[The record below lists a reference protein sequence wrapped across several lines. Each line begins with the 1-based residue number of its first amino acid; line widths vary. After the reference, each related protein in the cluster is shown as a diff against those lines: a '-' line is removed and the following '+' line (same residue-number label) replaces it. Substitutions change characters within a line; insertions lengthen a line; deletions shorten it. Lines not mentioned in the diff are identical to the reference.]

1 MCARGCGYVSSYQ
14 LHQPVN
20 ISSVLNSRPLPL
32 PASAGLACSSPALT
46 PAALSGAGLL
56 AGLLV
61 GVPPPPPTPP
71 PPGGGVGVKVKGWV
85 GKGTRASRCSPTV
98 SMYSRNDSSTSAP
111 LGDHTTAAQSENI
124 SPPIPSASP
133 RPSLA
138 LTGCTDFV
146 FSLAPPRSP
155 GRVAPAA
162 PGAGSSAPSQLACR
176 ATACVHGSSATRPNC
191 SRCPRNPRTSCS
203 ESAAGML
210 EPNPATSEVNMSL

>member
-1 MCARGCGYVSSYQ
+1 MVSSYQ

-20 ISSVLNSRPLPL
+20 ISSLLVSRPLPL
-32 PASAGLACSSPALT
+32 PASVGPASSSPPLT
-46 PAALSGAGLL
+46 RAALSGGGVL

-71 PPGGGVGVKVKGWV
+71 PPRGGGGVKGKGWV

-124 SPPIPSASP
+124 APPLPSASP

-138 LTGCTDFV
+138 LTGCTNFV
-146 FSLAPPRSP
+146 VSLPPPCSP
-155 GRVAPAA
+155 GRGTAA
-162 PGAGSSAPSQLACR
+162 AAGAFSSAPSQLACR

-191 SRCPRNPRTSCS
+191 SRCPRKPRTSCS